1 MQNEYLYTYLLEII
15 LIITYACMKS
25 TLSAVYSKYSS
36 SSGVSISYWCLCRF
50 VFLPKCVVSTSFSYK
65 KQKQIEKWKYLKKLR
80 TACIVVLFMFM
91 FYFHKKRKTRNN
103 CTVLKTNHLRSCCTS
118 K

>member
-1 MQNEYLYTYLLEII
+1 MHVGKAPCLLFIVNTPRV
-15 LIITYACMKS
+15 LASVSVT
-25 TLSAVYSKYSS
+25 
-36 SSGVSISYWCLCRF
+36 GVCVGLFSCQSVSCLQ
-50 VFLPKCVVSTSFSYK
+50 VFLTKNKSK
-65 KQKQIEKWKYLKKLR
+65 LKNGNIKKLR